1 MYEACQLSFVTCL
14 PSVDKYNIS
23 ADSIIYRLKIVCYM
37 YIISV
42 TQPYCFM
49 VCCSDDRIGRTPL
62 CVAAYYGNEAIVE
75 LLLQSGAHIDGEFS
89 DSINDDIDW
98 KVCL

>member
-1 MYEACQLSFVTCL
+1 
-14 PSVDKYNIS
+14 
-23 ADSIIYRLKIVCYM
+23 
-37 YIISV
+37 
-42 TQPYCFM
+42 M